1 MLSDIANADLAVKSS
16 CPGTTRSLTWPNQ
29 HSWSTGC
36 TKDTRCRTA
45 DLAQVRSA
53 TLTCRRTPHHQYGR
67 HGERRGSMLPQT
79 KQRQRKEGVMDSKNH
94 HVVVEE
100 KLAGKRRKGKGRRKQ
115 QKEYKLL
122 RYEELPEYMQENEFI
137 RDYYRSEWPIRNAL
151 LSFFSWHNE
160 TLNIWTCVQP
170 PSLLLHLL
178 SVFNA
183 TLRSLWVLWL
193 QTFVGIPGVL
203 GAHLAASQ
211 SSCVVENVS
220 CNLGNFFGVSLRRF
234 LDHRV
239 LLWFGCLLHG
249 YGCEQEATAFIKLS
263 ISSETTATSSPLPA
277 AAAVRWPFF
286 VFLGGS
292 MFCLLCSSA
301 CHLLCCHSHRLNLFL
316 LRMDYVGIAVMIVTS
331 FFPPIY
337 YIFQCDPHW
346 QLTYLVAIS
355 AMGFI
360 TVFTLL
366 SPHLSTGKFR
376 AYRALLFSGMGLFG
390 IVPAVHATVVNWG
403 EPQRNVTLAYEA
415 AMAVSYLTGTAF
427 YVTRVPE
434 RWRPGWF
441 DLAGHSH
448 QIFHVFVMAG
458 ALAHYGAAVIFLRW
472 RDEVGCGTP

>member
-1 MLSDIANADLAVKSS
+1 
-16 CPGTTRSLTWPNQ
+16 
-29 HSWSTGC
+29 
-36 TKDTRCRTA
+36 
-45 DLAQVRSA
+45 
-53 TLTCRRTPHHQYGR
+53 
-67 HGERRGSMLPQT
+67 
-79 KQRQRKEGVMDSKNH
+79 MDSKNH

-160 TLNIWTCVQP
+160 TLNIWTVLIGC
-170 PSLLLHLL
+170 
-178 SVFNA
+178 
-183 TLRSLWVLWL
+183 RS
-193 QTFVGIPGVL
+193 IPTG
-203 GAHLAASQ
+203 
-211 SSCVVENVS
+211 VVENVS